1 SGRVRVAWVL
11 IDGIAD
17 VSIPELG
24 RQTPLQHVP
33 TPAFD
38 AVASAGV
45 SGLMDPVQAGLACGS
60 DTAHLSMF
68 GYDPRRYYRGR
79 GAFESMGAGLDM
91 AVGDIAFKCNF
102 AILNRATGIVESR
115 RADRRFEEAGP
126 VLCAALNGLRIPGF
140 PEHAVAVQYAHEHRC
155 GVRVRGPGL
164 TDAAESR
171 ETALLINAV
180 SLAFTNAL
188 EAHPTNLARIAQ
200 GKASAN
206 CVLLRGCGA
215 RISVPAFAER
225 HGWRGFMIAP
235 THIIRGIGISIG
247 LDVVEAPG
255 ATGEYDSD
263 LNSK

>member
-1 SGRVRVAWVL
+1 ML

-17 VSIPELG
+17 VSIPQLG
-24 RQTPLQHVP
+24 RETPLQHVP

-91 AVGDIAFKCNF
+91 EVGDIAFKCNF

-126 VLCAALNGLRIPGF
+126 VLCTALDGLRIPGF

-164 TDAAESR
+164 TDAVTGTDPLKDALPLLESR
-171 ETALLINAV
+171 PLDPSDAARH
-180 SLAFTNAL
+180 SPQ
-188 EAHPTNLARIAQ
+188 HSPT
-200 GKASAN
+200 
-206 CVLLRGCGA
+206 
-215 RISVPAFAER
+215 PY
-225 HGWRGFMIAP
+225 
-235 THIIRGIGISIG
+235 T
-247 LDVVEAPG
+247 
-255 ATGEYDSD
+255 
-263 LNSK
+263 LNPEP